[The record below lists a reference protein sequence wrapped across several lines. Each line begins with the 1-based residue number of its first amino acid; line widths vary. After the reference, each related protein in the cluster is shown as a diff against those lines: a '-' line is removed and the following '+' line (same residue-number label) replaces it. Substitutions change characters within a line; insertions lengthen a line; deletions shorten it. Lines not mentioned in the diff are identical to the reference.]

1 MIAGAETGPGCQV
14 GVGWKLFHVRADFG
28 KNRGGS
34 LCLDA
39 RYGLQQS
46 VRFLELF
53 RAETRPYLTV
63 QSFYLHLKEIVMA
76 KGVSQEKTVMIS
88 ETVPCNAA
96 IKSGIFFLALR
107 CAN

>member
-1 MIAGAETGPGCQV
+1 M